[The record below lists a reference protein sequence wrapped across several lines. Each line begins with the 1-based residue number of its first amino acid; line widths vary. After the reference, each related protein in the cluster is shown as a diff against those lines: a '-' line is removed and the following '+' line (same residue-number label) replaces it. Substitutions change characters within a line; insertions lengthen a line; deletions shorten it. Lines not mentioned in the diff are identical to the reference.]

1 MGYYSVPAVNRG
13 CKTNSYKIRQAD
25 MKEKPRAFVWNCY
38 LKKKKFK
45 SPSKWEDGNVFHYIK
60 G

>member
-38 LKKKKFK
+38 LKKK
-45 SPSKWEDGNVFHYIK
+45 IQITI
-60 G
+60 